1 MSLVSGASCNGCS
14 RGLTTVLPSRSVIV
28 FARNATPVFCGSRNV
43 RFSGR
48 SQAHRITGGKDST
61 VGGLRGEQAS
71 NRSGRRIIIVAIL
84 IGFSLCNLCV
94 LCVSEVVISVH
105 SYNHR

>member
-48 SQAHRITGGKDST
+48 SHAHRITGGRDPT
-61 VGGLRGEQAS
+61 VIGLGAEKVA
-71 NRSGRRIIIVAIL
+71 NRSGSRIMIVASL
-84 IGFSLCNLCV
+84 IGL
-94 LCVSEVVISVH
+94 
-105 SYNHR
+105 HRVYTTDYSDHTN